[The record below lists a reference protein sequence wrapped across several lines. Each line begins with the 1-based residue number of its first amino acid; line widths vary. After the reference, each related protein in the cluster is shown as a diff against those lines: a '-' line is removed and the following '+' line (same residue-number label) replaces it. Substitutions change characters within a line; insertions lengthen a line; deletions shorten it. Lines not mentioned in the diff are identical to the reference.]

1 MSKPTV
7 LTMDARFDDGPA
19 VAFEHA
25 GISCLVHR
33 NVPVRVAAFGGTRY
47 RVRGKWCTEERGGG
61 DELFPKEYPAGHR
74 RIRRGSL
81 GDPGGHRALK
91 ATGSE
96 VHVLYV
102 LPSAGELIGPHS
114 YPTDRRESLLEQA
127 ERDARTFLDEQA
139 ERISSEGGK
148 VAETHLRRGRADKE
162 VVRISEELDAGMIV
176 LGSRGLGAVRRSLM
190 GSVSDSVV
198 RHAHC
203 PVFVIRRDE
212 ARS

>member
-1 MSKPTV
+1 MEEMSFFPRSILLAT
-7 LTMDARFDDGPA
+7 DGSEEARLA
-19 VAFEHA
+19 TQ
-25 GISCLVHR
+25 
-33 NVPVRVAAFGGTRY
+33 AAIDLSR
-47 RVRGKWCTEERGGG
+47 
-61 DELFPKEYPAGHR
+61 D
-74 RIRRGSL
+74 
-81 GDPGGHRALK
+81 
-91 ATGSE
+91 TGSE

-114 YPTDRRESLLEQA
+114 YPTDRRESLLEEA
-127 ERDARTFLDEQA
+127 ERDARTFLDKHA

-148 VAETHLRRGRADKE
+148 VAETHLRTGRADKE